1 MPRVDR
7 LPVDA
12 QEHAAEPARR
22 SNVVIELRDA
32 YTVLN
37 SLVIPRLA
45 RHGHHAV
52 RPAHSAVFEHIDR
65 DGTTVSTLAQRAQMT
80 KQAMAELVRHLERHG
95 YVVRV
100 PDPTDRRA
108 KLVTLT
114 DTGQEIVRIAEG
126 LLPEAEQHL
135 TDAIGRDRLDALR
148 HDLRVIHAATLS
160 KYAAELNGLA
170 RQ

>member
-1 MPRVDR
+1 M
-7 LPVDA
+7 
-12 QEHAAEPARR
+12 QEHAAAPAEPPRR
-22 SNVVIELRDA
+22 GNIVIELREA
-32 YTVLN
+32 YSVLN
-37 SLVIPRLA
+37 SLVVPRLA

-65 DGTTVSTLAQRAQMT
+65 DGTTVSALAQRAQMT
-80 KQAMAELVRHLERHG
+80 KQAMAELVQHLERHG

-114 DTGQEIVRIAEG
+114 DTGWEIIHIAEG

-135 TDAIGRDRLDALR
+135 IDAIGRDRLEALR
-148 HDLRVIHAATLS
+148 HDLRVIRAATLS
-160 KYAAELNGLA
+160 KYADELGDLAARPIAVLA
-170 RQ
+170 R